1 MKKLLTVITLGV
13 VAVSLV
19 ACGGGETK
27 EASGNTGA
35 TTGAMAATTGAVT
48 QDNTKSREEMN
59 AQLKTEA
66 VEADFVKI
74 NGGEW
79 EDKSVFV
86 EATVNVANHNDSLK
100 SILHVSKKTNAGYE
114 SYDISVF
121 NTIVPDIV
129 NIKDGDKI
137 KAYGIVDKKGDGA
150 PVILATIVEKV

>member
-1 MKKLLTVITLGV
+1 MKKLLTVIALGV

-35 TTGAMAATTGAVT
+35 TTGAMAATTTA
-48 QDNTKSREEMN
+48 QEEKKDD
-59 AQLKTEA
+59 LKAEA

-79 EDKSVFV
+79 ENKSVFV
-86 EATVNVANHNDSLK
+86 EATVDVVNHSDSLK
-100 SILHVSKKTNAGYE
+100 SVLHVSKKTDAGYE
-114 SYDISVF
+114 SYDISVY
-121 NTIVPDIV
+121 NTLVPDVV

-137 KAYGIVDKKGDGA
+137 KAYGIVDKKGAGA
-150 PVILATIVEKV
+150 PVILATIVEKVQ